1 MTTPITKDAI
11 PFRQTTRHGWTLT
24 MTPPDLI
31 QLLPPRE
38 PSQLSLFTDVNR
50 PITPRHMGGIETFIA
65 NTPNWALPNIT
76 LAAEPG
82 VIKLKGRQIALNLGD
97 LKLLDGQHRLQAI
110 SNLIHQWTVQ
120 NNDESKV
127 ELQNLNDQAIPVTIF
142 EVSTNQEQRQL
153 FAWFARSKPIEPAV
167 RNYYDD
173 SDPYNRAA
181 KAAMED
187 STVLKSRVNWH
198 TRKVKTNS
206 PDLISLADLREIA
219 ITVPLGVSRTPK
231 PTDRNVMDQ
240 QDVQLKLQAQLIDF
254 FDTFIPS
261 CSQHY
266 GFLTTSPNPN
276 PEILRSKQSSYALN
290 PMIIRLFANA
300 WARWADTPDHQ
311 EVQKLAEHISTLN
324 LNLASPDND
333 IQTTF
338 RLINEKGNLHGL
350 RHNSW
355 SVATSDI
362 LKVARQE

>member
-11 PFRQTTRHGWTLT
+11 PFSQTTRNGWTLT

-31 QLLPPRE
+31 QLLPPRP
-38 PSQLSLFTDVNR
+38 PSQLNLFTDVNR
-50 PITPRHMGGIETFIA
+50 PITTRHMGSIETFIA
-65 NTPNWALPNIT
+65 DTPNWALPNIT

-82 VIKLKGRQIALNLGD
+82 TIKNKGRQISLNPGD
-97 LKLLDGQHRLQAI
+97 LQLLDGQHRLQAI
-110 SNLIHQWTVQ
+110 SNLIHQLTVQ
-120 NNDESKV
+120 NNDNSKV
-127 ELQNLNDQAIPVTIF
+127 ELENLNNQDIPVTIF
-142 EVSTNQEQRQL
+142 EVSSNKEQRQL

-187 STVLKSRVNWH
+187 SAVLKTRVTWH
-198 TRKVKTNS
+198 TRKVRANS

-219 ITVPLGVSRTPK
+219 ITIPLGVSRIPK
-231 PTDRNVMDQ
+231 PLDRTIMDQ
-240 QDVQLKLQAQLIDF
+240 QDVQLKLQAQLIEF

-261 CSQHY
+261 CSRHY

-276 PEILRSKQSSYALN
+276 PEILTSKQSSYALN
-290 PMIIRLFANA
+290 PMVIRLFANV
-300 WARWADTPDHQ
+300 WARWVDTPDHQ
-311 EVQKLAEHISTLN
+311 DVQNLAEQISTLN

-338 RLINEKGNLHGL
+338 GLVNEKRNLHGL

-355 SVATSDI
+355 GQATSVL
-362 LKVARQE
+362 LKGAKQE